1 VSQLLETPTYE
12 TCGRLAHVHGH
23 DILFSPALRAIFKFS
38 GHAAEI
44 WRLLEGGEPPAAIAL
59 TIARSYDLDPLEA
72 ARHVTILLK
81 ECEKLGLVRPS
92 RPLSTALSDK
102 PVTQLLAIAGIHIRI
117 VYPAGFSHPTIG
129 VFRHLEV
136 RADTDG
142 ILIEVTEQEGC
153 IRVFRE
159 GNWKLSCSLDELATA
174 LKSIVLSEVLNQAS
188 FELAVHAAALLRN
201 DRMLLLCGH
210 PGAGKTTLTMA
221 LASGAFKFAADDV
234 ALLDESANCIA
245 LPFAPAIK
253 SGAWPIVAGYC
264 PDLKGTAV
272 FRRPDRKRVRYPVP
286 KEFVSNSPHPV
297 GWVLLLHRTLH
308 ADCSLEL
315 VDPADSLRS
324 LLSGAFARGNELT
337 STGFCALT
345 KLIENA
351 VVFRL
356 TYSRLTDAV
365 DMIVK
370 TCR

>member
-1 VSQLLETPTYE
+1 MSELLELLRYE
-12 TCGRLAHVHGH
+12 TCGQLAHVKGQ
-23 DILFSPALRAIFKFS
+23 DILFSPALRAIFKLS
-38 GHAAEI
+38 DHAAEI
-44 WRLLEGGEPPAAIAL
+44 WRLLERGEPPAAIAL
-59 TIARSYDLDPLEA
+59 TISASYGLDPHEA
-72 ARHVTILLK
+72 ARHVTTMLE

-92 RPLSTALSDK
+92 RPLPSVSSDE
-102 PVTQLLAIAGIHIRI
+102 PVTQLLAVAGIHIRI
-117 VYPAGFSHPTIG
+117 VYPAGFTHPTIS

-136 RADTDG
+136 RADTAG
-142 ILIEVTEQEGC
+142 ILLELVEHGGC
-153 IRVFRE
+153 IHLFRK
-159 GNWKLSCSLDELATA
+159 GKWKLSCSPDELATA
-174 LKSIVLSEVLNQAS
+174 LKSVVLTEVLNQAS

-210 PGAGKTTLTMA
+210 PGAGKTTLTLA
-221 LASGAFKFAADDV
+221 LASGAFEFAGDDV
-234 ALLDESANCIA
+234 ALLNKRANCIG
-245 LPFAPAIK
+245 LPFAPAVK

-264 PDLKGTAV
+264 PDLKTAAV

-286 KEFVSNSPHPV
+286 KKFVLHSPRPV

-324 LLSGAFARGNELT
+324 LLNGAFARGNELT

-345 KLIENA
+345 KIIENA

-356 TYSRLTDAV
+356 TYSRLQDAV
-365 DMIVK
+365 DLIMK